1 MPPTPRTSKPAT
13 ERRTEIL
20 DAAQHLFIT
29 KGVQATSV
37 QDILA
42 AVGIAKGTLYYHF
55 SSKEEILRALIA
67 RTTDRVVAQARETAE
82 QEGPAVG
89 KFLAVMAAARVEPP
103 ERALAEQLHGPGN
116 AEFHILTIVEMVRGL
131 SPVLTDVV
139 EQGTAEG
146 TFSTAYPRESIEILL
161 TSAGMLLDEGIFT
174 GEEDQI
180 PRRTAGILHAAE
192 TLLGCRPGTLA
203 QAMDTTAAQEPPAAP
218 SPTAPSAPSAPSA
231 RTAPVTGT
239 QP

>member
-1 MPPTPRTSKPAT
+1 MPPTPRTSKPAA

-20 DAAQHLFIT
+20 NAAQHLFIT

-55 SSKEEILRALIA
+55 PSKEEILRALIA
-67 RTTDRVVAQARETAE
+67 RTTDRVVARSRAIAD

-89 KFLAVMAAARVEPP
+89 RLLAVMAAARVEPP

-116 AEFHILTIVEMVRGL
+116 AEFHILSIVEMVRGL

-139 EQGTAEG
+139 EQGKAEG
-146 TFSTAYPRESIEILL
+146 VFSAAHPREAIEILL

-203 QAMDTTAAQEPPAAP
+203 QAMDAAAPAQEPPAAP
-218 SPTAPSAPSAPSA
+218 SQAAPPAH
-231 RTAPVTGT
+231 TAPVAEARS
-239 QP
+239 